1 MSFPD
6 NSTTK
11 GFPKPYMSE
20 AKIEDPIMKRV
31 SVHHGEI
38 GSRSSGMPSSLLDAG
53 MSIQHVGGTAGS
65 KN

>member
-1 MSFPD
+1 MAFPD
-6 NSTTK
+6 KSTTS

-31 SVHHGEI
+31 DVHKGEI
-38 GSRSSGMPSSLLDAG
+38 GSRSSGMPDGLLDSG